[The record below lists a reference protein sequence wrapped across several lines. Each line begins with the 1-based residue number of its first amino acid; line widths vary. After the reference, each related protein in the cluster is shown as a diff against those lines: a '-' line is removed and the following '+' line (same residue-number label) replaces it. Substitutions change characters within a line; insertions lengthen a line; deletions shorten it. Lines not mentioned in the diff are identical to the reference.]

1 MKTVKKKWLIWF
13 TVLLL
18 VVQSTNLYYSGTL
31 FAEEQQTEQDNSNI
45 AGNLSSE
52 YDVDTVDQTL
62 QATIY
67 QDASY
72 QELAE
77 EVSTITLSGKMP
89 QGATVKAYPAE
100 VPTGDETVLFAY
112 DITIYDTNGRVFNP
126 KESDSIQVSVSNP
139 VLENASNIKIYHV
152 EGNTQQKEE
161 VIPKET
167 QDDTVTF
174 DAKSFSVY
182 IGTGLSRHKVHTYRF
197 YDEQGQEL
205 YVRRLSTGE
214 KLSKPPTVY
223 KDGYVF
229 TGWYT
234 AQTGGTK
241 FEDNKFT
248 VEGPLRND
256 QETKLYAR
264 YQKAYFVRYL
274 SKSQQGAPA
283 WFTQKYPRSDG
294 NDVLDFKNIPFVADD
309 GKVLTGWSRTLDG
322 RTPVAEGTAVTS
334 DMDLYPIIQDARWIY
349 FETNGAE
356 SLSPV
361 YVLSNQQNNTKKPA
375 DPVRK
380 GYTFAGWF
388 ADKDLRVPFNWNT
401 TPQSDTTIYA
411 KWTPSKTSYTIVY
424 WKQKVTHPL
433 GQADPN
439 HEDYDYWKST
449 VVPNIDTGSATP
461 TSVPLSDERGFE
473 FSSLESTHDKIKGD
487 GSTVINVYYNRKVVT
502 INFYDTLVLKRDRYG
517 NPVTNYKGELQYY
530 YRKSQKFDAENRSLY
545 DHHPKHN
552 SRPIA
557 LITREPDGRYTVRQ
571 NNRDRTFLQNLTD
584 EDIEK
589 LTKPFATLKG
599 LWEASI
605 PNFPNNILFEG
616 KKLYYSYY
624 IGGEGDNA
632 THTTYWPD
640 FKFDDRHMESS
651 GSYIVNM
658 RLNESFVVDKSYE
671 VRFLKEGL
679 VSNQYDETDSVIQ
692 YVKEEP
698 NVSNLFTLTDKFAGF
713 TIKEYAVRGTNNWQ
727 KARKNGQGEFGGD
740 GNNYDVRMTRN
751 RYTIDYKYGD
761 AMLLESKSDI
771 VFETPLDASYNLN
784 EPSRPAN
791 IPSHYVWKGWALD
804 PAGSKFIKFDGSY
817 KMDASN
823 LVLYA
828 IWKPVDVTVTFDS
841 NGGSPVPSQPLASG
855 DSAKKP
861 TDPTRPNYRFA
872 GWKLNGNLY
881 SFNSE
886 VNRNITLVAQWIP
899 TTVANLYYH
908 PNTATG
914 EIKKATN
921 SDFPD
926 VDGKVEKIETNWSWR
941 APATSDGFV
950 SWNTKADGTGTTY
963 YPGDAIPLPAG
974 DTYLYAQ
981 WSENRKV
988 DVTYHFNYPSI
999 YANKQPNPLVQ
1010 QFEAN
1015 DDNAKI
1021 GGNNSAKFFGNK
1033 LTLAGYKFLGW
1044 STQPTGNTEF
1054 AQTGDKFHVDTLN
1067 KERANALY
1075 ARWQREAL
1083 ITVKKEVHGN
1093 QIDQNTPNR
1102 EFTFRYKIHLPGSR
1116 FGVRSNID
1124 GQFTL
1129 RPGETKTLEQ
1139 ITADQSDP
1147 EKRYSVLPE
1156 GAGIQIWE
1164 LKNDHDQDIE
1174 TWKSAL
1180 NNPTNSRLMEKKAI
1194 GSVTDNNGVKTWEYV
1209 TNESSDNAH
1218 VVFKNTKIASPPT
1231 GLFFDSVPA
1240 MLLSGFALIAIL
1252 YIVLFQKRGR
1262 HYDD

>member
-77 EVSTITLSGKMP
+77 EVSAITLSGKMP

-100 VPTGDETVLFAY
+100 VPTGAETVLFAY

-152 EGNTQQKEE
+152 EGDTQQKEE

-182 IGTGLSRHKVHTYRF
+182 IGTGLSSHKVHTYRF

-234 AQTGGTK
+234 AQTGGRK

-322 RTPVAEGTAVTS
+322 RTPVAEGTPVTS
-334 DMDLYPIIQDARWIY
+334 DMDLYPIIQPARWIY

-361 YVLSNQQNNTKKPA
+361 YVLANQQNKTKKPA
-375 DPVRK
+375 DPVRQ

-388 ADKDLRVPFNWNT
+388 ADKELKVPFNWDAR
-401 TPQSDTTIYA
+401 PQRDTTIYA

-433 GQADPN
+433 GQADPT
-439 HEDYDYWKST
+439 HDDYDYWKST
-449 VVPNIDTGSATP
+449 VVSNIDTGSATP
-461 TSVPLSDERGFE
+461 TSIAPENEQGFG
-473 FSSLESTHDKIKGD
+473 FSYAESNYDKVKGD
-487 GSTVINVYYNRKVVT
+487 GSTTINVYYDRKVVT
-502 INFYDTLVLKRDRYG
+502 INYYEGERSDR
-517 NPVTNYKGELQYY
+517 PFRT
-530 YRKSQKFDAENRSLY
+530 
-545 DHHPKHN
+545 
-552 SRPIA
+552 SR
-557 LITREPDGRYTVRQ
+557 
-571 NNRDRTFLQNLTD
+571 
-584 EDIEK
+584 
-589 LTKPFATLKG
+589 G
-599 LWEASI
+599 LWESPI
-605 PNFPNNILFEG
+605 TDFPELTNGTPHFRFDTGRTSNNV
-616 KKLYYSYY
+616 
-624 IGGEGDNA
+624 
-632 THTTYWPD
+632 TTTTTYWPD
-640 FKFDDRHMESS
+640 FKFEDRHMWDPTNYIVRLRYTSLIDNRNAYTIYWQVQEPD
-651 GSYIVNM
+651 GSY
-658 RLNESFVVDKSYE
+658 RLVHGQKAELS
-671 VRFLKEGL
+671 G
-679 VSNQYDETDSVIQ
+679 TA
-692 YVKEEP
+692 
-698 NVSNLFTLTDKFAGF
+698 FTLTNKF
-713 TIKEYAVRGTNNWQ
+713 RGYEIVSASDHNANRFFSATEGSRLAP
-727 KARKNGQGEFGGD
+727 KRIG
-740 GNNYDVRMTRN
+740 YDVRLDRK
-751 RYTIDYKYGD
+751 RYTIDYKYGN
-761 AMLLESKSDI
+761 ATTVGNKTGI
-771 VFETPLDASYNLN
+771 PYGATLDASYNLN
-784 EPSRPAN
+784 EPSRPAD

-817 KMDASN
+817 KMDANN

-841 NGGSPVPSQPLASG
+841 NGGSSVPSQPLASG

-899 TTVANLYYH
+899 TTVANLYYY

-926 VDGKVEKIETNWSWR
+926 VDGKVEKIETNWGWR

-974 DTYLYAQ
+974 DTHLYAQ

-988 DVTYHFNYPSI
+988 DVTYHFNYPSL
-999 YANKQPNPLVQ
+999 YSSQQPNPLVQ

-1067 KERANALY
+1067 KESENALY

-1083 ITVKKEVHGN
+1083 ITVKKEVDGN
-1093 QIDQNTPNR
+1093 QIDNNTPNR
-1102 EFTFRYKIHLPGSR
+1102 EFTFHYKIHLPGSV
-1116 FGVRSNID
+1116 FESRSSIN
-1124 GQFTL
+1124 GSFTL

-1139 ITADQSDP
+1139 ITADQPDP
-1147 EKRYSVLPE
+1147 NKRFTVLPE
-1156 GAGIQIWE
+1156 GAGIRIAE
-1164 LKNDHDQDIE
+1164 VKNDHVQDVE
-1174 TWKSAL
+1174 TWKFAL
-1180 NNPTNSRLMEKKAI
+1180 NNPNVMEKKPL
-1194 GSVTDNNGVKTWEYV
+1194 GSLADRNGVKIWEYEV
-1209 TNESSDNAH
+1209 GETSDNAH